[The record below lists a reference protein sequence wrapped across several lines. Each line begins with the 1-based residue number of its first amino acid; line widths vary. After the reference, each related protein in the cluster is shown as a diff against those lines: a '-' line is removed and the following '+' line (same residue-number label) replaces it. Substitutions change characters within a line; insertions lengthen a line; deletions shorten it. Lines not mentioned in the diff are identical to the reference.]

1 MSLRTR
7 SGLDIAIAST
17 RPTFLP
23 DKSIC
28 RRLPGFTNLSVV
40 IPDRSPLAVADFLAP
55 IVSGRSF
62 TEIGTRNGDIM
73 GCLAHFAKVTAIE
86 LDANYCKKLRE
97 RGFEVVCRAVETVSA
112 TDLPAGDVYFWWPM
126 WSPRQN
132 EAWLRQL
139 MQVHRDSGRRA
150 VAYIAHDSHWAPDMQ
165 TLKRLTPHYR
175 ATNVTRIFFD
185 EGDVAQAGTGRPGK
199 WGVFHMARFEL
210 GGELPPRQGRRDLA
224 PALPGGP
231 SSRIRLA
238 QGLLRRC
245 GDGRRVAARCMR
257 ARRKG
262 FRAPRARLRHPH
274 APAVCRLLLLAMQ
287 AVSIR
292 VLQQGA
298 DGLQLVQQMRHEP
311 AATHRERQRG
321 AAAVRN
327 PRSVCGDGSHDA
339 VIMRD
344 HGVLWPHV
352 PKDHP
357 GRVHRA
363 NACSAALLA
372 CVIVLDL
379 VTALFCS
386 LLLVTRLVTPEFRVF
401 QP

>member
-28 RRLPGFTNLSVV
+28 RRLPGFTTVDEYP
-40 IPDRSPLAVADFLAP
+40 IRSPLAVADFLAP

-73 GCLAHFAKVTAIE
+73 GCLAHFARKVTAIE

-210 GGELPPRQGRRDLA
+210 GGELPPRQGSGETLPPRYREGRAAESDWHKGFCDVAETGEGLQQDA
-224 PALPGGP
+224 CEHAEKGSVPLGPAFGIRTRQQCVDFCFSRCKQCRYVSFSKELMDCSWYSRCDMSLLRHTVNGNAEQLPFETRAVFAATVPTTP
-231 SSRIRLA
+231 SS
-238 QGLLRRC
+238 
-245 GDGRRVAARCMR
+245 
-257 ARRKG
+257 
-262 FRAPRARLRHPH
+262 
-274 APAVCRLLLLAMQ
+274 
-287 AVSIR
+287 
-292 VLQQGA
+292 
-298 DGLQLVQQMRHEP
+298 
-311 AATHRERQRG
+311 
-321 AAAVRN
+321 
-327 PRSVCGDGSHDA
+327 
-339 VIMRD
+339 
-344 HGVLWPHV
+344 
-352 PKDHP
+352 
-357 GRVHRA
+357 
-363 NACSAALLA
+363 
-372 CVIVLDL
+372 
-379 VTALFCS
+379 
-386 LLLVTRLVTPEFRVF
+386 
-401 QP
+401 